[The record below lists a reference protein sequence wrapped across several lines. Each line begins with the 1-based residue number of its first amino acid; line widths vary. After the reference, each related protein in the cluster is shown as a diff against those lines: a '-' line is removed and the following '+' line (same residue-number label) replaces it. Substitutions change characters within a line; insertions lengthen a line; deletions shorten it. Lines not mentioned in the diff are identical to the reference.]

1 MNNPKIPFNADPRG
15 MINFAVPGRRLPGW
29 RRQPGRTKDYL
40 WNVISLTSRRNE
52 AALIFGAG

>member
-1 MNNPKIPFNADPRG
+1 
-15 MINFAVPGRRLPGW
+15 MINFTVAGRRLPG
-29 RRQPGRTKDYL
+29 RRRPTPARTKDYL